1 MATQF
6 IITATAKDN
15 SGNRVHCDRYYAI
28 GDHADTKF
36 ETREAAE
43 RVADDLRDDVG
54 TVVDASV
61 EYEVV
66 EY

>member
-1 MATQF
+1 MATKY
-6 IITATAKDN
+6 IITATEKDN
-15 SGNRVHCDRYYAI
+15 NGHRIHSDRYYAI

-36 ETREAAE
+36 DTREAAE
-43 RVADDLRDDVG
+43 KVADDLRDDVG